1 MRDLRFIRKIVLS
14 TGLGLAVLTGLSAS
28 ASAQNIFRESR
39 QLQAAQQR
47 AQIAH
52 QRYLRTRRPSDYQA
66 WQNAQAKVQREQFDY
81 QRAASR
87 SSSGG
92 YYNNTGGFGNGV
104 RSYRINRGGTYYN
117 VDQRQVELLRS
128 AVQQGY
134 SQGYRQ
140 GQIDRQYRRSYNY
153 GTHSLYRSGSYGYQS
168 YVARDQYQYY
178 FQQGF
183 QRGYEDGF
191 NSTYRYG
198 ARSGNGINILGGI
211 LNTILQVVD

>member
-1 MRDLRFIRKIVLS
+1 MKSLRNIKNAVMGVS
-14 TGLGLAVLTGLSAS
+14 LGVAVMLGAATL
-28 ASAQNIFRESR
+28 ASAQNVSHEMR
-39 QLQAAQQR
+39 QLQNAQQR
-47 AQIAH
+47 AQIAY
-52 QRYLRTRRPSDYQA
+52 QRYQITRRPSDYRQ
-66 WQNAQAKVQREQFDY
+66 WQIAQARVQREQLQY
-81 QRAASR
+81 QRAVAR
-87 SSSGG
+87 SNS
-92 YYNNTGGFGNGV
+92 GFGAYNAGYSSAP
-104 RSYRINRGGTYYN
+104 RMYRINRSGRYYN
-117 VDQRQVELLRS
+117 VDQRSVELLRS

-140 GQIDRQYRRSYNY
+140 GQIDRQYRRSYNF
-153 GTHSLYRSGSYGYQS
+153 GNHSLYRSGTFGYQS

-198 ARSGNGINILGGI
+198 VRSGNGINILGGI